1 MALATLQQHSPAI
14 MSHMY
19 IPEVLARSNP
29 TGAQPASPKCHKMKP
44 RLVSLGLLAH
54 VDVDEACTETV
65 VRTQH
70 ELIRRRRTSDP
81 CKDPRKRQKCKHWM
95 AGLQDPPIANWVPEY
110 WQQDNLVANILNFVY
125 TPPAPAI
132 ATDESQITQLSELIA
147 SQQNVEWDTTTHRS
161 LNQPSEP
168 FHVDPHV
175 QYLANGSPFPFSFN
189 DTELEFLQTILK
201 RDQDTLWASY
211 PYVQ

>member
-95 AGLQDPPIANWVPEY
+95 AGLQDPP
-110 WQQDNLVANILNFVY
+110 
-125 TPPAPAI
+125 TI
-132 ATDESQITQLSELIA
+132 ATDESQITQLSELMA

-201 RDQDTLWASY
+201 RDQGKHGL
-211 PYVQ
+211 PI